1 MSRLPLISIVTV
13 SYNAAATIEDAI
25 RSVLQQTYPHIEYIV
40 IDGGSKDGTVDLL
53 RRYDTQI
60 SHWVSEPDKGI
71 YDAMNKGI
79 ALATGEYIGFLNAD
93 DFFANNDSVQKIVDH
108 LLGKNTDAVF
118 SQLDIVDPSDLDRVQ
133 RKYRVATYSRFM
145 LKNGVMPP
153 HPTFYCRK
161 SCYTQLGVAPYKTD
175 YRIAADFE
183 LLVRML
189 LVVQPSWRYL
199 PVTTVKMRAGGVS
212 SENYQ
217 SRVQLN
223 REIIRGCLEN
233 GLYTNPLWLLL
244 KVPLRIC
251 ELIR

>member
-1 MSRLPLISIVTV
+1 
-13 SYNAAATIEDAI
+13 
-25 RSVLQQTYPHIEYIV
+25 
-40 IDGGSKDGTVDLL
+40 
-53 RRYDTQI
+53 
-60 SHWVSEPDKGI
+60 
-71 YDAMNKGI
+71 MNKGI

-93 DFFANNDSVQKIVDH
+93 NFFANNDSVQKIVDH
-108 LLGKNTDAVF
+108 LLEKNTDAVF

-145 LKNGVMPP
+145 LKIGVMPP
-153 HPTFYCRK
+153 HPTFYCRR

-244 KVPLRIC
+244 KGPLRIS

>member
-1 MSRLPLISIVTV
+1 MTV

-25 RSVLQQTYPHIEYIV
+25 RSMLQQTYPHIEYIV

-118 SQLDIVDPSDLDRVQ
+118 SQLDIVDPSDLDRGSANV
-133 RKYRVATYSRFM
+133 
-145 LKNGVMPP
+145 
-153 HPTFYCRK
+153 
-161 SCYTQLGVAPYKTD
+161 
-175 YRIAADFE
+175 
-183 LLVRML
+183 
-189 LVVQPSWRYL
+189 
-199 PVTTVKMRAGGVS
+199 
-212 SENYQ
+212 
-217 SRVQLN
+217 
-223 REIIRGCLEN
+223 
-233 GLYTNPLWLLL
+233 
-244 KVPLRIC
+244 
-251 ELIR
+251 